1 MNFLKSGVLALAI
14 FSLIGCN
21 NEQSLQEYYIDS
33 KENDAFISLDVP
45 TSLLAPA
52 SEKLSADQQKVVNSV
67 KKINLLAYSLKDTGF
82 YNTETT
88 KLKDILKNDN
98 YDELMKVGNSGQRMR
113 IFIKGDEDAIDE
125 VVLFAQDENKGFLV
139 ARVLGED
146 MNVADMVR
154 FAETMDTS
162 SATLNTGG
170 FEGIMDVF
178 K

>member
-1 MNFLKSGVLALAI
+1 MRFLKLSVLALAI
-14 FSLIGCN
+14 FSFISCN
-21 NEQSLQEYYIDS
+21 NEQSLQEYYVDS
-33 KENDAFISLDVP
+33 KANDDFIMLDVP
-45 TSLLAPA
+45 TSLIAPA
-52 SEKLSADQQKVVNSV
+52 SEKLSADQQKVVKSV
-67 KKINLLAYSLKDTGF
+67 KKINLLAYSLKDTSF
-82 YNTETT
+82 YNTETA
-88 KLKDILKNDN
+88 KLKTILQNDD
-98 YDELMKVGNSGQRMR
+98 YDELMKVGNTEQRMR

-125 VVLFAQDENKGFLV
+125 VVVFAQDENKGFVL

-162 SATLNTGG
+162 SATLNTGS